1 MRLAEFAYR
10 EDSDEGTCFQLPQLD
25 QHYFTSNLRIL
36 NETSSSSFFFFFFF
50 ENLLS
55 ICLVLFWLKLTL

>member
-10 EDSDEGTCFQLPQLD
+10 EDSDEGTCFLLPQLD

-36 NETSSSSFFFFFFF
+36 NETSSCFFFFFFF
-50 ENLLS
+50 FFLKICCLFSGALLA
-55 ICLVLFWLKLTL
+55 